1 MVIGVWGK
9 KIGMT
14 QIFDNERVIPVTV
27 INLDHWIVTNIK
39 RKDRDGYEA
48 VQVGCLRDKYI
59 SQPFS
64 LQWLKNLKK
73 YFSHI
78 REIKDVDI
86 VSDVKIG
93 QPAEFYTLLKLGD
106 SIDISGITKGC
117 GFAGV
122 VKRYGF
128 SGPPGSHGSTMG
140 NRPGSIGSFCSQ
152 GKVVKGKRLPGHK
165 GVQKRFIRG
174 LNVVRI
180 EPEMKIML
188 VKGSVPGKVGSLLFV
203 RKA

>member
-1 MVIGVWGK
+1 MVTGVWGK

-14 QIFDNERVIPVTV
+14 QIFDNGRVIPITV
-27 INLDHWIVTNIK
+27 IDLDHWIVTNIRQK
-39 RKDRDGYEA
+39 ERDGYEA

-78 REIKDVDI
+78 REIKDVDT

-106 SIDISGITKGC
+106 CIDIAGVTKGC

-140 NRPGSIGSFCSQ
+140 NRPGSIGFFCSQ

-174 LNVVRI
+174 LKVVRI

>member
-165 GVQKRFIRG
+165 GVQKRFIRR
-174 LNVVRI
+174 LKVVRI

>member
-174 LNVVRI
+174 LKVVRI